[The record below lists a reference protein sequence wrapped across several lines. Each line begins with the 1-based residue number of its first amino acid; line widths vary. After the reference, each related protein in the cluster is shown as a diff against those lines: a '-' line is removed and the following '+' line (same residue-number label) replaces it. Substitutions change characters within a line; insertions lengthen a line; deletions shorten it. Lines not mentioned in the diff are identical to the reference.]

1 GCRFRWTGRGT
12 ADGPH
17 EPGRPEHVRH
27 AGARPLLHRPHHACA
42 RNDLPVRPRA
52 LRPGLRPADRI
63 PMITRTQR
71 ALYRTASLIVV
82 TAVCA
87 GCTPGTSRGP
97 PECPGRAYCLP
108 GLKHSYGLRFKSFIP
123 LDAGG
128 PLTLQALDA
137 GDIDVALPF
146 S

>member
-52 LRPGLRPADRI
+52 LRPGLRPAGRI

-71 ALYRTASLIVV
+71 ATYRTASLIVV

-87 GCTPGTSRGP
+87 GCMPGTSRGP
-97 PECPGRAYCLP
+97 PSGSHPAGQHAAVITVGSFDFPESMVLAGIYGDA
-108 GLKHSYGLRFKSFIP
+108 LK
-123 LDAGG
+123 
-128 PLTLQALDA
+128 
-137 GDIDVALPF
+137 
-146 S
+146 